1 MENDA
6 EMAERAW
13 ACQFYIR
20 GEIPPWLREWSPRD
34 DLTFIRSMEPLVFQS
49 NGATGPIESYFAN
62 LISVPNLAAFIAA
75 STSAVLQTRE
85 QAEVQ
90 KYFD

>member
-1 MENDA
+1 
-6 EMAERAW
+6 
-13 ACQFYIR
+13 
-20 GEIPPWLREWSPRD
+20 
-34 DLTFIRSMEPLVFQS
+34 MEPLDQ
-49 NGATGPIESYFAN
+49 SYFAN